1 MTSSWLGL
9 SDDLYTILLHIMD
22 FDCLCTWWDSSLRIR
37 LEMTIR
43 LMKDS
48 KFDSSPNVGWLYSQS
63 SQRLTGK
70 HLRIV
75 SETRVLVY
83 VSIPY
88 TLGFYKLSRDGRC
101 GSHRRCRLCR

>member
-1 MTSSWLGL
+1 MTSGWLGL
-9 SDDLYTILLHIMD
+9 SDDLYTILLYIMN
-22 FDCLCTWWDSSLRIR
+22 FDCLCTWWDSLLRIR

-48 KFDSSPNVGWLYSQS
+48 KFDSSPNVGWFYSQS

-83 VSIPY
+83 VGIPY
-88 TLGFYKLSRDGRC
+88 TLGFYRLSRDGRC
-101 GSHRRCRLCR
+101 GSHRRSRLCH